1 MDLLYSY
8 FGSMTKIK
16 LTFKLKRSKMDLFLS
31 LQSTINGLADRCGC
45 IGTGGTSAPPAPPR
59 AHETRSIG
67 DLHRPSLHTQFPPAT
82 PYRIASHRIASRKT
96 AYPRPPRRGS
106 HRNRLGRYETQR
118 NTPRRHG
125 PLRLSSPDPARG
137 QLQIRDLPSARVAPR
152 TAPHPTPARR
162 NGRWVPPPSLRSP
175 PHESRGRPEP

>member
-1 MDLLYSY
+1 
-8 FGSMTKIK
+8 
-16 LTFKLKRSKMDLFLS
+16 MDLFLS

-45 IGTGGTSAPPAPPR
+45 IGPGGTSAPPAPPR

-82 PYRIASHRIASRKT
+82 PYRIASHRISENGISAS
-96 AYPRPPRRGS
+96 PPRRGS

-152 TAPHPTPARR
+152 TAPHPTPPHA
-162 NGRWVPPPSLRSP
+162 GTEGGSPPPSLRSP